1 MMEKIET
8 ILKSIIPTA
17 DFTDN
22 KKLTGQNRLDSI
34 DRIRL
39 VTELESTFQI
49 SIPPEDMLPEN
60 FEDVPAIER
69 LVKLIQERNV

>member
-1 MMEKIET
+1 MDKIET
-8 ILKSIIPTA
+8 IIKMIIPTA
-17 DFTDN
+17 DFSSN
-22 KKLTGQNRLDSI
+22 KKLIGQNRLDSI

-60 FEDVPAIER
+60 FEDLPAIER
-69 LVKLIQERNV
+69 LVKTIQDRATN